1 MAFKIYIFM
10 KKNTFL
16 LLFSTIAFFYSD
28 KINAQSQW
36 VQQTSPTSS
45 KLEALYFINS
55 NIGFTSSSNVS
66 HMYKTTDGGQTW
78 ASVGNYPARDISFVD
93 ANNGYASSAAGSPN
107 GTMKKTTNGG
117 TTWSA
122 ITPPNS
128 SAYLGVFATSAT
140 TAYFINTEDKVIK
153 STNSGANLTS
163 YTIPLTNPGS
173 QNLTDIF
180 FTDSNTGFIC
190 AQGGKIF
197 KTTNAGATWSDLAVN
212 NSTTLNMLFFVNASI
227 GYAAGSGG
235 KVLKTTD
242 GGTTWVDKSTEPVS
256 ALNAIRFFDANNGLA
271 VGLSGKIFKTTN
283 GGDTW
288 TAETSGTTAHLYNIF
303 YLSASSAVIVGD
315 NGTIL
320 KNTNLLSANEFT
332 KNDDFNF
339 FPNPITDSSIL
350 TVKNIDSYTNLTV
363 DVYAINGQL
372 LKSDTIKHDQY
383 LLNKA
388 DYKAGVYILNLKEDN
403 QIIKTL
409 KFIVN

>member
-1 MAFKIYIFM
+1 M
-10 KKNTFL
+10 KKNTFI
-16 LLFSTIAFFYSD
+16 LLFSTILLFSSH
-28 KINAQSQW
+28 KINAQW
-36 VQQTSPTSS
+36 TQQTSPTSS
-45 KLEALYFINS
+45 KLEGLYFTDS
-55 NIGFTSSSNVS
+55 NIGFTSGSTTQ
-66 HMYKTTDGGQTW
+66 MYKTTNGGQTW
-78 ASVGNYPARDISFVD
+78 TSVGNYPARDIHFVD
-93 ANNGYASSAAGSPN
+93 ANNGYASSAAGAAN

-153 STNSGANLTS
+153 STNSGTTLSS
-163 YTIPLTNPGS
+163 YTIPLTTPGS

-197 KTTNAGATWSDLAVN
+197 KTTNAGATWTDLAVN
-212 NSTTLNMLFFVNASI
+212 NSTTLNAVFFINTAT
-227 GYAAGSGG
+227 GYVAGTGG
-235 KVLKTTD
+235 KILKTTD
-242 GGTTWVDKSTEPVS
+242 GGTTWTDKSTPAVA

-271 VGLSGKIFKTTN
+271 VGLSGKIFRTVN

-288 TAETSGTTAHLYNIF
+288 IAEESGTTSHLYNIF

-320 KNTNLLSANEFT
+320 KNVNVLSGNEFI
-332 KNDDFNF
+332 KNNDFAF
-339 FPNPITDSSIL
+339 FPNPVVAASTL
-350 TVKNIDSYTNLTV
+350 TVSNFNSYKNLTLEI
-363 DVYAINGQL
+363 YNTNGQL
-372 LKSDTIKHDQY
+372 LKKDAIKSDQY
-383 LLNKA
+383 QLNKS
-388 DYKAGVYILNLKEDN
+388 DYGSGIYLVHLKEDN
-403 QIIKTL
+403 QTIKTL